1 MKRTMTFFLL
11 FIKRLCKKPA
21 FVVILLI
28 MPILVLAF
36 CIILKDSDNTV
47 RVALYNDGNDE
58 EIDRVIEDILAKE
71 SVVGFYKSDS
81 VSVLRADVLTNT
93 AECGFV
99 FSDGVWEALRNEDA
113 EEMIT
118 IYQSTKS
125 TMTDYMKEEVYSL
138 MYRYLAI
145 ELLEDYLDEQEVQ
158 NTANKAEVY
167 ADNKQVVDKVTDN
180 KEVTDKETVDADNM
194 ASASEGN
201 TLIMPD
207 EAERNEYLKEHY
219 ESYLS
224 DGGVFEIT
232 YYDGDKSVTTEI
244 SAVAGNKDYLKK
256 PIKGTLSIFM
266 MIASLAGAVFWLTDE
281 KNGVYKTLS
290 FRERPYINLMVTFI
304 PTMLSCIVAFACLY
318 IGGIEEGFFTELVR
332 MFSYS
337 LLLTGMS
344 NLLRIIIKNEVLLCS
359 MLTMLIVVCLACCN
373 IVLNLALYVPG
384 IKLIRWLLAPNY
396 YLDTMKNAKG
406 ILLTLAIGIIL
417 ILIGIFAD
425 RKHNA

>member
-1 MKRTMTFFLL
+1 MKRTITFFLL

-28 MPILVLAF
+28 MPVLVLTF
-36 CIILKDSDNTV
+36 SIVLKDSDDTV

-58 EIDRVIEDILAKE
+58 EIDRIIDDILAMQ
-71 SVVGFYKSDS
+71 SVVCFYRSSS
-81 VSVLRADVLTNT
+81 VSDLRADVLTNT

-113 EEMIT
+113 ENMIT

-125 TMTDYMKEEVYSL
+125 SMTDYMKEEVYSV

-145 ELLEDYLDEQEVQ
+145 ELLEDYLDGKDETSDNSLAAKLE
-158 NTANKAEVY
+158 NKGITEE
-167 ADNKQVVDKVTDN
+167 D
-180 KEVTDKETVDADNM
+180 
-194 ASASEGN
+194 
-201 TLIMPD
+201 
-207 EAERNEYLKEHY
+207 RNSYLQQQY

-232 YYDGDKSVTTEI
+232 YYDGNKSVTTNITE
-244 SAVAGNKDYLKK
+244 VADNKDYLKK
-256 PIKGTLSIFM
+256 PIKGTLAIFM

-290 FRERPYINLMVTFI
+290 FRERPYINLMVIFI
-304 PTMLSCIVAFACLY
+304 PTLLSCVAAFLCLY
-318 IGGIEEGFFTELVR
+318 LGGIAEGFITELIR
-332 MFSYS
+332 MFSYC
-337 LLLTGMS
+337 LMITGMS
-344 NLLRIIIKNEVLLCS
+344 NLLRMIIKNEAVLCS
-359 MLTMLIVVCLACCN
+359 IITMLIVVCLACCN
-373 IVLNLALYVPG
+373 IVINLILYVPG

-425 RKHNA
+425 RKRNA

>member
-71 SVVGFYKSDS
+71 SAVDFYKSDS

-125 TMTDYMKEEVYSL
+125 TMTDYMKEEVYSV

-158 NTANKAEVY
+158 NT
-167 ADNKQVVDKVTDN
+167 
-180 KEVTDKETVDADNM
+180 
-194 ASASEGN
+194 
-201 TLIMPD
+201 
-207 EAERNEYLKEHY
+207 AERNEYLKEHY

-232 YYDGDKSVTTEI
+232 YYDGGKSVTTEI

-406 ILLTLAIGIIL
+406 ILLTLTIGIVL